1 MGRSVVEQ
9 AAIVDVSH
17 DNPKPGAPPVTMPSK
32 APPVTMPSQAPP
44 VTMPSQ
50 APPVTMP
57 SIAEPVDGCGEGA
70 MTVSLRARRL
80 EPGRTSDER

>member
-17 DNPKPGAPPVTMPSK
+17 DSPKPG

-44 VTMPSQ
+44 VTMPSK

>member
-44 VTMPSQ
+44 VTMPS
-50 APPVTMP
+50 
-57 SIAEPVDGCGEGA
+57 IAEPVDGCGEGA

>member
-17 DNPKPGAPPVTMPSK
+17 DSPKPG
-32 APPVTMPSQAPP
+32 APP